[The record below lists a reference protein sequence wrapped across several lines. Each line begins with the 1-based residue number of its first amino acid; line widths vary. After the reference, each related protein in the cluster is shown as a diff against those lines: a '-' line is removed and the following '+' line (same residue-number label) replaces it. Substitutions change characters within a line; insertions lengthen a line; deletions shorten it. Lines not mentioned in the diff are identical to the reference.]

1 MRAVRSL
8 IVVTALIALWFSSP
22 LRSDGQ
28 GTDLPDSTPFANL
41 GVGTIVIVNAELIVP
56 ANDGVVYIQN
66 GAITTWLDLNK
77 KAPSCR
83 LSMGDSPVVRKLVPG
98 RKLIVSG
105 TRFTG
110 GVRTLYGDTLIFDDD
125 TTATVGQMQ
134 CTGGEHGHMTIGE
147 FKSVLGAL
155 FSLVQAPP
163 VVG

>member
-1 MRAVRSL
+1 MRAARSL
-8 IVVTALIALWFSSP
+8 AVLVALIAFWLNSP
-22 LRSDGQ
+22 LQSGGQ
-28 GTDLPDSTPFANL
+28 SSDLPDTTPFANL
-41 GVGTIVIVNAELIVP
+41 GVGTVVLVNLQLILP
-56 ANDGVVYIQN
+56 ANDGMIYIQN
-66 GAITTWLDLNK
+66 GAVVNWLDVDK

-110 GVRTLYGDTLIFDDD
+110 GVRNLYGDTLIFDDD
-125 TTATVGQMQ
+125 TTATVGQME
-134 CTGGEHGHMTIGE
+134 CTGGVHGHMTIGE
-147 FKSVLGAL
+147 FKSVLGSL